1 MKVINLCANILFGDF
16 FVVLDITVL
25 TSWPVTGNISECF
38 YWWKLEAVL
47 VRFMND
53 THRFY
58 ATSASAV
65 MLFVV
70 IVSGIWKKCSSLQTP
85 SFRNH
90 PNKVPATLKLKL
102 YIYKSEI
109 EAIMIKYV

>member
-1 MKVINLCANILFGDF
+1 M
-16 FVVLDITVL
+16 
-25 TSWPVTGNISECF
+25 
-38 YWWKLEAVL
+38 EAVL

-65 MLFVV
+65 MLFVI

-90 PNKVPATLKLKL
+90 PNKVPTTLKLKL